1 MELAWAGPAVLP
13 VRPGV
18 EVTVVRFAQARAWP
32 PPLVPRPVRRPPVV
46 EPPAS
51 VARAAALLAVL
62 PVRWRLVLAVVRF
75 ARARAW
81 PPPLVPR
88 PVRRPPVVEPPAS
101 VARAAALLAMPAVLP
116 VRWRLVLAVVRFA
129 RARAWPPPLVPR
141 PVRRPLVVESP
152 ASVARAAALPAGRG
166 LRRRRWCSILSARRL
181 WIGRRGLLRCWRR
194 RCGLSGGGL
203 RSRWS
208 RLTGSG
214 LLLGWRRGRRSLL
227 GPHERR
233 HYYEQECTRN
243 GATLDHSLSPSRR

>member
-1 MELAWAGPAVLP
+1 PLVPRTVRRPPVVEPPASVARAAALLAVLA
-13 VRPGV
+13 VRWRLV
-18 EVTVVRFAQARAWP
+18 LAVVRFARGRAWP

-51 VARAAALLAVL
+51 VARAAALLAMRAVL

-88 PVRRPPVVEPPAS
+88 PVRRPLVVESPAS

-152 ASVARAAALPAGRG
+152 ASVARAAAL
-166 LRRRRWCSILSARRL
+166 
-181 WIGRRGLLRCWRR
+181 
-194 RCGLSGGGL
+194 
-203 RSRWS
+203 
-208 RLTGSG
+208 
-214 LLLGWRRGRRSLL
+214 
-227 GPHERR
+227 
-233 HYYEQECTRN
+233 
-243 GATLDHSLSPSRR
+243 